1 MEVQVKIT
9 EILEPQS
16 FLGKDGVTTYTR
28 YSFVGTTF
36 GDYPRTIYF
45 QTLGQDKYQQM
56 NIQLG
61 GIYTISFDIESR
73 KYNDKYF
80 SSINAWK
87 AVRENEQSIAN
98 QQQQMVQP
106 QQQPMSNGYQQ
117 APAPMP
123 AYGGGYAPAPQ
134 PNVAQQPNIGEP
146 LPF

>member
-1 MEVQVKIT
+1 MEVQVKVT

-36 GDYPRTIYF
+36 GDYPRVIYF

-80 SSINAWK
+80 TSINAWK
-87 AVRENEQSIAN
+87 AMRETEQSVSQPPV
-98 QQQQMVQP
+98 QQQ
-106 QQQPMSNGYQQ
+106 NAYQQ
-117 APAPMP
+117 APAQQTTTQTNNPD
-123 AYGGGYAPAPQ
+123 
-134 PNVAQQPNIGEP
+134 PNW
-146 LPF
+146 PF

>member
-1 MEVQVKIT
+1 MEVQVKVT
-9 EILEPQS
+9 EICEPQS

-36 GDYPRTIYF
+36 GDYPRIIYF

-98 QQQQMVQP
+98 QQQAT
-106 QQQPMSNGYQQ
+106 NGYQQ
-117 APAPMP
+117 APAPQAQQQP
-123 AYGGGYAPAPQ
+123 AYGSGYPSYPSDD
-134 PNVAQQPNIGEP
+134 P
-146 LPF
+146 LPY

>member
-36 GDYPRTIYF
+36 GDYPRAIYF

-98 QQQQMVQP
+98 QQQANP
-106 QQQPMSNGYQQ
+106 YQQQQSQQPVYGNGYAP

-123 AYGGGYAPAPQ
+123 
-134 PNVAQQPNIGEP
+134 QQQSDNGP

>member
-1 MEVQVKIT
+1 MEVQVKVT

-16 FLGKDGVTTYTR
+16 FLGKDGITTYTR

-36 GDYPRTIYF
+36 GDYPRVIYF

-80 SSINAWK
+80 TSINAWK
-87 AVRENEQSIAN
+87 AMRETEQSVSQPQV
-98 QQQQMVQP
+98 QQQ
-106 QQQPMSNGYQQ
+106 NAYQQ
-117 APAPMP
+117 APAQQTTTQTNNPD
-123 AYGGGYAPAPQ
+123 
-134 PNVAQQPNIGEP
+134 PNW
-146 LPF
+146 PF

>member
-36 GDYPRTIYF
+36 GDYPRSIYF

-87 AVRENEQSIAN
+87 AVRETEQSVN
-98 QQQQMVQP
+98 QPMQQPQVQQQQT
-106 QQQPMSNGYQQ
+106 
-117 APAPMP
+117 
-123 AYGGGYAPAPQ
+123 YGGGY
-134 PNVAQQPNIGEP
+134 QQPTVQQPYDPNT
-146 LPF
+146 PF

>member
-36 GDYPRTIYF
+36 GDYPRVIYF

-98 QQQQMVQP
+98 QQQAT
-106 QQQPMSNGYQQ
+106 NGYQQ
-117 APAPMP
+117 APT
-123 AYGGGYAPAPQ
+123 PQ
-134 PNVAQQPNIGEP
+134 AQQQTAYVSGYPSYPNDDP
-146 LPF
+146 LPY

>member
-1 MEVQVKIT
+1 MEVQVKVT
-9 EILEPQS
+9 EICEPQS

-36 GDYPRTIYF
+36 GDYPRVIYF

-73 KYNDKYF
+73 KYNEKYF
-80 SSINAWK
+80 TSINAWK
-87 AVRENEQSIAN
+87 ATRETEQSI
-98 QQQQMVQP
+98 VQP
-106 QQQPMSNGYQQ
+106 QMQSPIQQPNYGIHQQ
-117 APAPMP
+117 APAP
-123 AYGGGYAPAPQ
+123 Q
-134 PNVAQQPNIGEP
+134 PMAQTTNVDPN

>member
-87 AVRENEQSIAN
+87 AVRENEQSVAS
-98 QQQQMVQP
+98 QY
-106 QQQPMSNGYQQ
+106 QQQPMAQQPYGNQQ
-117 APAPMP
+117 APAPAPQP
-123 AYGGGYAPAPQ
+123 AYGGGYAPYPSD
-134 PNVAQQPNIGEP
+134 EP
-146 LPF
+146 LPY

>member
-16 FLGKDGVTTYTR
+16 FLGKDGITTYTR

-36 GDYPRTIYF
+36 GDYPRVIYF

-80 SSINAWK
+80 TSINAWK
-87 AVRENEQSIAN
+87 ATRETEQTVN
-98 QQQQMVQP
+98 QPTQQA
-106 QQQPMSNGYQQ
+106 QQPAYGAYQQ
-117 APAPMP
+117 APQPTQQAP
-123 AYGGGYAPAPQ
+123 YD
-134 PNVAQQPNIGEP
+134 PNT
-146 LPF
+146 PF

>member
-87 AVRENEQSIAN
+87 AVRENEQTIAN
-98 QQQQMVQP
+98 QY
-106 QQQPMSNGYQQ
+106 QQQPMPQQPYGSQQ
-117 APAPMP
+117 APAPQP
-123 AYGGGYAPAPQ
+123 AYGGGYATAPQ

>member
-73 KYNDKYF
+73 MYNGKYF
-80 SSINAWK
+80 TSINAWK
-87 AVRENEQSIAN
+87 ATRETEQSIA
-98 QQQQMVQP
+98 QP
-106 QQQPMSNGYQQ
+106 QMQAPVQQPTYGTYQQ
-117 APAPMP
+117 AH
-123 AYGGGYAPAPQ
+123 APQ
-134 PNVAQQPNIGEP
+134 PMAQTPNVDPNY
-146 LPF
+146 PF

>member
-36 GDYPRTIYF
+36 GDYPRVIYF
-45 QTLGQDKYQQM
+45 QTLGQDKYAQM

-61 GIYTISFDIESR
+61 GIYTVSFDIESR
-73 KYNDKYF
+73 QYNGKYF
-80 SSINAWK
+80 TSINAWK
-87 AVRENEQSIAN
+87 ATRENEASVAQH
-98 QQQQMVQP
+98 QQVNPAPYQP
-106 QQQPMSNGYQQ
+106 QAPQPQYGGYSPAP

-123 AYGGGYAPAPQ
+123 SPSSEQ
-134 PNVAQQPNIGEP
+134 P
-146 LPF
+146 PF

>member
-87 AVRENEQSIAN
+87 AVRENEQSVAN
-98 QQQQMVQP
+98 QYQQQAMA
-106 QQQPMSNGYQQ
+106 QQPYGNPQ
-117 APAPMP
+117 AP
-123 AYGGGYAPAPQ
+123 APAPQ
-134 PNVAQQPNIGEP
+134 PAAYGNGYAPYPNDEP
-146 LPF
+146 LPY

>member
-16 FLGKDGVTTYTR
+16 FLGKDGITTYTR

-36 GDYPRTIYF
+36 GDYPRVIYF

-80 SSINAWK
+80 TSINAWK
-87 AVRENEQSIAN
+87 ATRETEQTVN
-98 QQQQMVQP
+98 QPTQQAPQP
-106 QQQPMSNGYQQ
+106 EYGAYQQ
-117 APAPMP
+117 APQPTQQAP
-123 AYGGGYAPAPQ
+123 YD
-134 PNVAQQPNIGEP
+134 PNT
-146 LPF
+146 PF

>member
-1 MEVQVKIT
+1 MEVQVKVT
-9 EILEPQS
+9 EICEPQS

-36 GDYPRTIYF
+36 GDYTRTIYF
-45 QTLGQDKYQQM
+45 QTLGQEKYQQM

-87 AVRENEQSIAN
+87 AVRENEQTIAN
-98 QQQQMVQP
+98 QY
-106 QQQPMSNGYQQ
+106 QQQPMPQQPYGSQQ
-117 APAPMP
+117 APAPQP

-134 PNVAQQPNIGEP
+134 PNVSQQPNIGEP
-146 LPF
+146 YPF

>member
-16 FLGKDGVTTYTR
+16 FLGKDGTTTYTR

-36 GDYPRTIYF
+36 GDYPRAIYF

-87 AVRENEQSIAN
+87 AVRETEQSVNQPMQQAQV
-98 QQQQMVQP
+98 QQQQTYG
-106 QQQPMSNGYQQ
+106 GYQQ
-117 APAPMP
+117 PT
-123 AYGGGYAPAPQ
+123 
-134 PNVAQQPNIGEP
+134 QQPYDPNT
-146 LPF
+146 PF

>member
-87 AVRENEQSIAN
+87 AVRENEQSIAS

-134 PNVAQQPNIGEP
+134 PATQTPNVDPYT
-146 LPF
+146 PF

>member
-87 AVRENEQSIAN
+87 AVRENEQTIAN
-98 QQQQMVQP
+98 QY
-106 QQQPMSNGYQQ
+106 QQQPMPQQ
-117 APAPMP
+117 P
-123 AYGGGYAPAPQ
+123 YGSQQAPAPQ
-134 PNVAQQPNIGEP
+134 PNVSQQPNIGEP
-146 LPF
+146 YPF

>member
-16 FLGKDGVTTYTR
+16 FLGKDGITTYTR

-36 GDYPRTIYF
+36 GDYPRVIYF

-80 SSINAWK
+80 TSINAWK
-87 AVRENEQSIAN
+87 ATRETEQTVN
-98 QQQQMVQP
+98 
-106 QQQPMSNGYQQ
+106 QPMQQAPQPAYGAYQQ
-117 APAPMP
+117 APQPTQQAP
-123 AYGGGYAPAPQ
+123 YD
-134 PNVAQQPNIGEP
+134 PNT
-146 LPF
+146 PF

>member
-1 MEVQVKIT
+1 MEVQVKVT

-36 GDYPRTIYF
+36 GDYPRVIYF

-80 SSINAWK
+80 TSINAWK
-87 AVRENEQSIAN
+87 AMRETEQSVSQPQV
-98 QQQQMVQP
+98 QQQ
-106 QQQPMSNGYQQ
+106 NAYQQ
-117 APAPMP
+117 APAQQTTTQTNNPD
-123 AYGGGYAPAPQ
+123 
-134 PNVAQQPNIGEP
+134 PNW
-146 LPF
+146 PF

>member
-1 MEVQVKIT
+1 MEVQVKVT

-16 FLGKDGVTTYTR
+16 FLGRDGITTYTR

-36 GDYPRTIYF
+36 GDYPRAIYF

-80 SSINAWK
+80 TSINAWK
-87 AVRENEQSIAN
+87 ATKETEQSVA
-98 QQQQMVQP
+98 QQQVQQSSYQQVP
-106 QQQPMSNGYQQ
+106 QQQLDTNT
-117 APAPMP
+117 
-123 AYGGGYAPAPQ
+123 
-134 PNVAQQPNIGEP
+134 
-146 LPF
+146 PF

>member
-123 AYGGGYAPAPQ
+123 AYGGGYAHSPQ
-134 PNVAQQPNIGEP
+134 HNVTQQPNIGEP

>member
-87 AVRENEQSIAN
+87 AVRENEQSIAAN
-98 QQQQMVQP
+98 QY
-106 QQQPMSNGYQQ
+106 QQQPMAQPAYGNQQ
-117 APAPMP
+117 APAPQP
-123 AYGGGYAPAPQ
+123 SYGGGYAPAPQ

>member
-1 MEVQVKIT
+1 MEVQVKVT
-9 EILEPQS
+9 EICEPQS

-36 GDYPRTIYF
+36 GDYPRVIYF

-61 GIYTISFDIESR
+61 CIYTISFDIESR

-80 SSINAWK
+80 TSINAWK
-87 AVRENEQSIAN
+87 ATRETEQSIA
-98 QQQQMVQP
+98 QP
-106 QQQPMSNGYQQ
+106 QMQAPVQQPNYGTYQQ
-117 APAPMP
+117 APAP
-123 AYGGGYAPAPQ
+123 Q
-134 PNVAQQPNIGEP
+134 PMAQTQNVDPN

>member
-80 SSINAWK
+80 TSINAWK
-87 AVRENEQSIAN
+87 AVRETEQTVT
-98 QQQQMVQP
+98 Q
-106 QQQPMSNGYQQ
+106 
-117 APAPMP
+117 
-123 AYGGGYAPAPQ
+123 PQ
-134 PNVAQQPNIGEP
+134 PNVAYQAPAPQSTYPSYGQAPQPMAQPPYDPNT
-146 LPF
+146 PF

>member
-87 AVRENEQSIAN
+87 AVRENEQSVAS
-98 QQQQMVQP
+98 QY
-106 QQQPMSNGYQQ
+106 QQQPMAQQPYGNQQ
-117 APAPMP
+117 APTPTPQP
-123 AYGGGYAPAPQ
+123 AYGSGYAPY
-134 PNVAQQPNIGEP
+134 PNDEP
-146 LPF
+146 LPY

>member
-36 GDYPRTIYF
+36 GDYTRTIYF
-45 QTLGQDKYQQM
+45 QTLGQEKYQQM

-87 AVRENEQSIAN
+87 AVRENEQTIAN
-98 QQQQMVQP
+98 QY
-106 QQQPMSNGYQQ
+106 QQQPMPQQPYGSQQ
-117 APAPMP
+117 APAPQP

-134 PNVAQQPNIGEP
+134 PNVSQQPNIGEP
-146 LPF
+146 YPF

>member
-1 MEVQVKIT
+1 MEVQVKVT

-16 FLGKDGVTTYTR
+16 FLGKDGITTYTR

-36 GDYPRTIYF
+36 GDYPRVIYF

-80 SSINAWK
+80 TSINAWK
-87 AVRENEQSIAN
+87 ATREVEQSVN
-98 QQQQMVQP
+98 QHQP
-106 QQQPMSNGYQQ
+106 QQPNAYQQ
-117 APAPMP
+117 APAATQQTTTQTNNPD
-123 AYGGGYAPAPQ
+123 
-134 PNVAQQPNIGEP
+134 PNW
-146 LPF
+146 PF